1 MNGGDDVRSP
11 TPKPHKSTDWSQAN
25 GREFPRS
32 GRLAQSG
39 QKASPF
45 PANKIFDDLIKS
57 NLELPISPRRRE
69 EHASVQTRL
78 QYMFVSATLCDL
90 TACTTYQTEEQDD

>member
-1 MNGGDDVRSP
+1 MGVSFARARRRNPTNQLIGAKPTDGNSHGAGGWHSRV
-11 TPKPHKSTDWSQAN
+11 K
-25 GREFPRS
+25 
-32 GRLAQSG
+32 RLP
-39 QKASPF
+39 PF